1 MVRNNT
7 INIIRSLGGVLLL
20 LVLGLVVLGAD
31 HPA

>member
-1 MVRNNT
+1 MTGNNA
-7 INIIRSLGGVLLL
+7 IDIIRSLGGVLLL